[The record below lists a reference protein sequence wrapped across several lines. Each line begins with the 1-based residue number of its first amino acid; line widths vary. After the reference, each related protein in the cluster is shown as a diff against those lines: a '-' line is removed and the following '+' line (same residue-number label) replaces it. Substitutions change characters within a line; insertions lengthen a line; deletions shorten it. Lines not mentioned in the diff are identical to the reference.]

1 VLLLVAAAA
10 LFGGV
15 YLWSAVVLAAGSI
28 ALAGW
33 VRPALALAA
42 GAGPLRLLDRALIA
56 LLAGI
61 ALQLVP
67 LPAFVVSL
75 VSPARLSFITQTT
88 LSAGAPAMLP
98 LTLDPAATIHA
109 WLAVFT
115 ASITFWSAR
124 ALFSRG
130 GIRTV
135 ITALAWASVAFVIAA
150 AAQTSAHSHLVY
162 GFWHPQDVGARPL
175 GPFINRNHAGTW
187 SVLVLFLVFA
197 CLQWRRTVSSPSRG
211 WSWRARVAHAL
222 DGRSLILVLST
233 LLLVVSVAVGASR
246 STMLALT
253 CAAGYVALAVPRRD
267 GSGPSSLWPGAI
279 ALAAGFG
286 VIAYAD
292 LDRLLSRLDE
302 TRQLGLAHRVAI
314 WRDSLAVV
322 HDFPLT
328 GTGAGTFANAMRLYQ
343 TTDRTYYWNE
353 AHNHY
358 LQLAAEGGLLLA
370 IPALTALGALAAA
383 GVRALRKVDSPL
395 YWMRLGASASLAA
408 VAVQSVLETG
418 LTLPA
423 NGMLAGVAAA
433 IVVHSPRQDSN
444 APAGD

>member
-1 VLLLVAAAA
+1 MLVLLLVTAAV

-15 YLWSAVVLAAGSI
+15 YLWTAVVLAAGSL
-28 ALAGW
+28 ALAGL
-33 VRPALALAA
+33 VRPAPAD
-42 GAGPLRLLDRALIA
+42 AGPLRILDRALIA

-67 LPAFVVSL
+67 LPAFLVAL
-75 VSPARLSFITQTT
+75 VSPARLSYVTQTT
-88 LSAGAPAMLP
+88 LSADVPAMLP
-98 LTLDPAATIHA
+98 LTLDRGATVHA
-109 WLAVFT
+109 WLAAFT
-115 ASITFWSAR
+115 ACITFWSAR
-124 ALFSRG
+124 TLFAQV

-135 ITALAWASVAFVIAA
+135 VTAMAWASIAFVIAA
-150 AAQTSAHSHLVY
+150 AAQTSAHTHLVY
-162 GFWHPQDVGARPL
+162 GFWQPQDEGARPL

-187 SVLVLFLVFA
+187 SVLILFLVFG
-197 CLQWRRTVSSPSRG
+197 CLQWRRAVASPSRG
-211 WSWRARVAHAL
+211 WSWRARIAHAL
-222 DGRSLILVLST
+222 NGRSLILVLST
-233 LLLVVSVAVGASR
+233 FLMVVSVAVGASR

-253 CAAGYVALAVPRRD
+253 CAAGYVALAAPRRD
-267 GSGPSSLWPGAI
+267 GASRSSLWPGAI

-314 WRDSLAVV
+314 WRDSLTIVG
-322 HDFPLT
+322 DFPLT

-358 LQLAAEGGLLLA
+358 LQVAVEGGLLLT
-370 IPALTALGALAAA
+370 IPVLTALGALAAA
-383 GVRALRKVDSPL
+383 GGRALRRIDSPL
-395 YWMRLGASASLAA
+395 YWMRLGASASLVA
-408 VAVQSVLETG
+408 VATQSIWETG

-433 IVVHSPRQDSN
+433 ILLHNPRHDSN